1 MPKVKNHFPRYT
13 QSPTQYEHFHKTP
26 ICTRSWEGLKWNSF
40 TWPPFL
46 SFFLHLPPTDYPV
59 TFSFPGNPKLSKT
72 VAKCHFPHILQTE
85 KRHLIF
91 PKVLPILKASMNP
104 TKHWCLPKSSDSEV
118 KLHYPIPFSLGGST
132 TPSLSVWVGPL
143 PHPFQSGWVHYP
155 IPFSRGGSTTPFLS
169 VGVGPLPHPF
179 QSGWV
184 HYPIPFSRG
193 GSTTPSPLSVGV
205 GPLPHPFHLG
215 WVHYP
220 IPTFSQGGSTTP
232 SLSVG
237 VGPLPHP
244 NFHSGWVHYPIPTFS
259 QGGSTTPSLSVGV
272 GPLPHPDFH
281 SGWVHYPFPAFSLG
295 FQSQWVH
302 YPPPPPPPDFSLGP
316 RQLTTPP
323 SSSNWWVATLEAP
336 EVGVQIDDPIPGYIS
351 LCWIKVCT
359 ET

>member
-1 MPKVKNHFPRYT
+1 MPKVKDHFPRYT

-72 VAKCHFPHILQTE
+72 VAKCHFPHILQSE

-104 TKHWCLPKSSDSEV
+104 SKALVPSKIFRFWSQAPLPHPFQSGWV
-118 KLHYPIPFSLGGST
+118 HYPIPFSLGGST
-132 TPSLSVWVGPL
+132 TPSLSVW
-143 PHPFQSGWVHYP
+143 WVHYP

-205 GPLPHPFHLG
+205 GPLPHPFQLG

-220 IPTFSQGGSTTP
+220 IPTFSHGGSTTP
-232 SLSVG
+232 SLSVT

-244 NFHSGWVHYPIPTFS
+244 N
-259 QGGSTTPSLSVGV
+259 
-272 GPLPHPDFH
+272 FH

-302 YPPPPPPPDFSLGP
+302 YPPPPHPLILVWGQDSSQPHPPPPTD
-316 RQLTTPP
+316 
-323 SSSNWWVATLEAP
+323 E
-336 EVGVQIDDPIPGYIS
+336 
-351 LCWIKVCT
+351 
-359 ET
+359 